1 MNDKS
6 KSILQWKWIISVLK
20 TEKEKQKYSQSMFP
34 QIADDIS
41 KSIDALTDVIKSCE
55 FRMNQQS
62 IITIPYPINS

>member
-20 TEKEKQKYSQSMFP
+20 TEREKQKYSQSMFP